1 MSDTESEVNLNLNN
15 ISILSTPINQNISI
29 QPHRMDT
36 HTTIPHTIPT
46 IQQFTGADWDKFYF
60 RLKTILSARNL
71 DSHLSSNPPTDD
83 TVLEKWKL
91 EDKWCIGVLT
101 QALKDE
107 DMRRI
112 MTCETIKGMIDE
124 LKKVYV
130 KSPHLCKATT
140 IHAITSL
147 HQLDTDTIC
156 AHIDRFN
163 NLLQSFA
170 AAGGDPKND
179 LIPPLFVLSLSSS

>member
-1 MSDTESEVNLNLNN
+1 M
-15 ISILSTPINQNISI
+15 
-29 QPHRMDT
+29 
-36 HTTIPHTIPT
+36 
-46 IQQFTGADWDKFYF
+46 K
-60 RLKTILSARNL
+60 
-71 DSHLSSNPPTDD
+71 
-83 TVLEKWKL
+83 
-91 EDKWCIGVLT
+91 
-101 QALKDE
+101 
-107 DMRRI
+107 RI

-170 AAGGDPKND
+170 AAGGDPKNA